1 MTGNHWGRL
10 QVDIDCQLR
19 RGAWYRVTELES
31 LQAIL
36 DVNRRRL
43 AIPHYLIEVVSAPPR
58 RWTVV
63 PRPQN
68 ARVLPKDWG
77 AAYAVC
83 PSCRERAALRDAR
96 AGWTAAV
103 ATESSTSPGTKPT
116 SRTDAGAPLTE
127 RGALPTL

>member
-43 AIPHYLIEVVSAPPR
+43 AIPTISSWSFRHRRGAGPSCHAPRTPVCCRRIGVRRTPFARAVV
-58 RWTVV
+58 
-63 PRPQN
+63 N
-68 ARVLPKDWG
+68 ARPCG
-77 AAYAVC
+77 
-83 PSCRERAALRDAR
+83 DAR
-96 AGWTAAV
+96 AGWTAAA

-127 RGALPTL
+127 

>member
-83 PSCRERAALRDAR
+83 PSCRERAALRR
-96 AGWTAAV
+96 SEERRVGKECRSRW
-103 ATESSTSPGTKPT
+103 SPYH
-116 SRTDAGAPLTE
+116 
-127 RGALPTL
+127 